1 AYTIVGRDTDDV
13 DRVHA
18 PHAQPRGEADAA
30 RVPLEPRV
38 RRRVITLRE
47 DRFDPVG
54 VEGGVEVLAR
64 RTSDTVRRPRVD
76 VVGRVAE
83 VVAGVDVVVLGG
95 HHVIPAVRLGQ
106 HLRDGRRD
114 TGPAGRRERAARA
127 EVVLYVDD
135 DQRTA
140 HRSLPSGTQ
149 GTQVTG
155 IAGSPWDSFR
165 PS

>member
-1 AYTIVGRDTDDV
+1 
-13 DRVHA
+13 
-18 PHAQPRGEADAA
+18 
-30 RVPLEPRV
+30 
-38 RRRVITLRE
+38 
-47 DRFDPVG
+47 
-54 VEGGVEVLAR
+54 
-64 RTSDTVRRPRVD
+64 
-76 VVGRVAE
+76 
-83 VVAGVDVVVLGG
+83 
-95 HHVIPAVRLGQ
+95 PAIRLGQ

-114 TGPAGRRERAARA
+114 TGPAGRRERAAPA

-165 PS
+165 PSHGIEIRQFLRCSGASWSGGRSGAGSPPRTYARCRARSCAFGSGVPCGTMTSSTAVPVGLCRRTAVLRPPTVALFSDRFTTGAPATSTSL